1 VLSGLNGLD
10 YAILAIIAL
19 VALHGLTRGALRM
32 ATSILSL
39 VLGVYTAS
47 IYYEQGAALA
57 QRYLATSATA
67 SAIIGYVVV
76 FLAVFLLVEMAGSRI
91 IQLIRV
97 IRLNWL
103 DRLCGGIAGAI
114 IGAVL
119 AGLVVVTM
127 TAALPM
133 DSPILTHSKLAPEVL
148 GYDKQLLG
156 FIPLQVER
164 MYDEKRAELF
174 RDWATVTTENP
185 APSPSPA
192 K

>member
-1 VLSGLNGLD
+1 VLAGFNGLD

-47 IYYEQGAALA
+47 IYYGQAAALA
-57 QRYLATSATA
+57 QRYLATSPAV
-67 SAIIGYVVV
+67 SAIIGYAVV

-119 AGLVVVTM
+119 AGLVVVAM

-133 DSPILTHSKLAPEVL
+133 ESPILTHSKLAPEVL

-156 FIPLQVER
+156 FMPLQVER

-174 RDWATVTTENP
+174 RDWAAARTENP
-185 APSPSPA
+185 APSPTPA

>member
-1 VLSGLNGLD
+1 MLSGLNGLD
-10 YAILAIIAL
+10 YAILAIVAL
-19 VALHGLTRGALRM
+19 VALHGLTRGVLRM

-47 IYYEQGAALA
+47 IYYVQAAALA
-57 QRYLATSATA
+57 QRYLATSPTV
-67 SAIIGYVVV
+67 SAIIGYAVV

-97 IRLNWL
+97 IRLSWL
-103 DRLCGGIAGAI
+103 DRLCGAIAGAI

-119 AGLVVVTM
+119 AGLVVVAM

-133 DSPILTHSKLAPEVL
+133 ESPILTHSKLAPQVL

-156 FIPLQVER
+156 FVPPQVER

-174 RDWATVTTENP
+174 RDWAGAMTATP